1 MNKSPDL
8 IFPLNYTTPQSNK
21 SDVHF
26 NSSHYDF
33 NFKTLGWYSLWSGEQ
48 FRLEGNFGV
57 SLHSYTAPCS
67 RPLRFNPHSEE
78 ALGRAAGSI
87 SNWLE
92 QIAAPVSGL
101 ISTALNTVIR
111 GIKRRCSGRA
121 AGRKRSCEWLQRLSI
136 FISPETL
143 DWTRTEPHPAPSS
156 GNSHWGRPGQS
167 WALEQKNNL

>member
-1 MNKSPDL
+1 MTL
-8 IFPLNYTTPQSNK
+8 ILKLWVDFLSE
-21 SDVHF
+21 VV
-26 NSSHYDF
+26 NSS
-33 NFKTLGWYSLWSGEQ
+33 GWRVIAELASIVTRPHAAGLCASIPTARRLWDG
-48 FRLEGNFGV
+48 
-57 SLHSYTAPCS
+57 
-67 RPLRFNPHSEE
+67 
-78 ALGRAAGSI
+78 AAGSI

-101 ISTALNTVIR
+101 ISTVLNTVIR
-111 GIKRRCSGRA
+111 GIKWRRSGRA

-143 DWTRTEPHPAPSS
+143 DWTRTEPHPASSS